1 MHAQSLSY
9 VQLFA
14 TSWMVA
20 LQVPLFMAFS
30 KQEYWI
36 GLPFPTLGDL
46 PDPGIKAT
54 LYFTQLK
61 Y

>member
-20 LQVPLFMAFS
+20 LQVPLSMEFS

-36 GLPFPTLGDL
+36 GLPFPTSGGF
-46 PDPGIKAT
+46 PDPGIEPT